1 MSKKE
6 KLEDKEIDSLIKD
19 LNVSYSK
26 SKEEIW
32 KDVNSNL
39 NIESKPKTNQESNN
53 IFQLNWKFSIA
64 ASILIIIGVFSLP
77 LLIADFLEHIRPWL
91 FGGAAVWLFGYGV
104 IRIRELFDNKVLKID
119 SVPVGSLWA
128 TLGVAAALTFIN
140 PHVYLD
146 TVVLIGTI
154 SLQFSGVN
162 KLAFGVGAAT
172 ASFVF
177 FPALGYGG
185 YLLSDM
191 MRRPR
196 AWRVLN
202 GIIAVIMFV
211 LAATILRAGGWY

>member
-1 MSKKE
+1 MLFAYSTGFM
-6 KLEDKEIDSLIKD
+6 LSLSLILAIGSQNAFVLRQGILRQHVWPIVLFCAVAD
-19 LNVSYSK
+19 
-26 SKEEIW
+26 
-32 KDVNSNL
+32 
-39 NIESKPKTNQESNN
+39 T
-53 IFQLNWKFSIA
+53 
-64 ASILIIIGVFSLP
+64 ILIIIGVFGLS
-77 LLIADFLEHIRPWL
+77 LLIADFVDQIGRWL
-91 FGGAAVWLFGYGV
+91 FGGAAVWLFGYGLLRV
-104 IRIRELFDNKVLKID
+104 HDLFDNKVLKID
-119 SVPVGSLWA
+119 AHPVGGLWTSLGA
-128 TLGVAAALTFIN
+128 VAALTFIN

-162 KLAFGVGAAT
+162 KLAFGAGAAT

-185 YLLSDM
+185 YLLSDI

>member
-1 MSKKE
+1 MLFAYSTGFM
-6 KLEDKEIDSLIKD
+6 LSLSLILAIGSQNAFVLRQGILRQHVWPIVFFCAVAD
-19 LNVSYSK
+19 
-26 SKEEIW
+26 
-32 KDVNSNL
+32 
-39 NIESKPKTNQESNN
+39 T
-53 IFQLNWKFSIA
+53 
-64 ASILIIIGVFSLP
+64 ILIIIGVFGLA
-77 LLIADFLEHIRPWL
+77 LLIADFVDQIGRWL
-91 FGGAAVWLFGYGV
+91 FGGAAVWLFGYGLLRV
-104 IRIRELFDNKVLKID
+104 RDLFDNKVLKID
-119 SVPVGSLWA
+119 AHPVGSLW
-128 TLGVAAALTFIN
+128 TSLGTAAALTFIN

>member
-1 MSKKE
+1 MLFAYSTG
-6 KLEDKEIDSLIKD
+6 LMLSLSLILAIGSQNAFVLRQGILRQHVGPIVLFCAVAD
-19 LNVSYSK
+19 
-26 SKEEIW
+26 
-32 KDVNSNL
+32 
-39 NIESKPKTNQESNN
+39 T
-53 IFQLNWKFSIA
+53 
-64 ASILIIIGVFSLP
+64 ILIIIGVVGLP
-77 LLIADFLEHIRPWL
+77 LLITDFVMQIGPWA

-104 IRIRELFDNKVLKID
+104 LRIRDLFNNKVLEID
-119 SVPVGSLWA
+119 ARPVASLWT
-128 TLGVAAALTFIN
+128 TLGAAAALTFIN

-154 SLQFSGVN
+154 SLKFTGVD
-162 KLAFGVGAAT
+162 KLAFGAGAAT

-185 YLLSDM
+185 YLLSDIM
-191 MRRPR
+191 CQPS

>member
-1 MSKKE
+1 MLFAYSTGFM
-6 KLEDKEIDSLIKD
+6 LSLSLILAIGSQNAFVLRQGILRQHVWPIVLFCAVAD
-19 LNVSYSK
+19 
-26 SKEEIW
+26 
-32 KDVNSNL
+32 
-39 NIESKPKTNQESNN
+39 T
-53 IFQLNWKFSIA
+53 
-64 ASILIIIGVFSLP
+64 ILIIIGVFGLA
-77 LLIADFLEHIRPWL
+77 LLIADFVDQIGRWL
-91 FGGAAVWLFGYGV
+91 FGGAAVWLFGYGLLRV
-104 IRIRELFDNKVLKID
+104 HDLFDNKVLKID
-119 SVPVGSLWA
+119 AHPVGGLWTSLGA
-128 TLGVAAALTFIN
+128 VAALTFIN

-162 KLAFGVGAAT
+162 KLAFGAGAAT

-185 YLLSDM
+185 YLLSDIM
-191 MRRPR
+191 CRPR